1 MRSNYLTYFVLL
13 ISIALYSCN
22 SAKNEHLNPLEIVE
36 DQKPTTEVY
45 EIAKGYALGSTFIDV
60 NLADLLDK
68 AKSGEPTTDDD
79 QGKLRALTYR
89 FYKHV
94 KVIGG
99 RYVTDLQS
107 AKDINVSESV
117 FEVFKDNLKEVNKF
131 ADADEKN
138 GVKVEVPQITKS
150 YLESLI
156 NEPNDLLPLK

>member
-1 MRSNYLTYFVLL
+1 MKINYIKYFVLL
-13 ISIALYSCN
+13 ISIALYSC
-22 SAKNEHLNPLEIVE
+22 SGAKNEHLNPLEIVE
-36 DQKPTTEVY
+36 DQNPTTEIY

-60 NLADLLDK
+60 NISDLLNK

-79 QGKLRALTYR
+79 QAKLRALTYR

-94 KVIGG
+94 KVTGG

-107 AKDINVSESV
+107 AKDINVSEEV
-117 FEVFKDNLKEVNKF
+117 FEVFKDNLKEVNKI
-131 ADADEKN
+131 ADAEEKN
-138 GVKVEVPQITKS
+138 GAKVEVPQITIP